1 MCCSMREMKTN
12 EIMNKTKPI
21 SNYRG
26 KTFGVVI
33 NPLIGGEP
41 INWNNLSSKEIE
53 KKLNELNFIDK
64 FKLTVALNSL
74 SIENINKRLTEIEDF
89 EGEFEFG
96 TNSNIPHYQLA
107 LKTKT
112 ICSKTKVLA
121 ALNKSING
129 FINVDVQH
137 NFENMVNYCTKEV
150 KFISNKYSGRIFK
163 KQWKETF
170 LDKKPRL
177 KEILKNPY
185 PWQKFLKEK
194 ILTQT
199 PDDRTVNWIIDP
211 VGNTGKS
218 SFARAYTS
226 RENTDAILMKIDNL
240 DRMELSLIYK
250 VSQYRDE
257 NYKDPRILFFDFP
270 RASNYGKVMNATSL
284 MEDIK
289 SGDVETNFG
298 GRHKEIRLPDVH
310 VIVFSNTPPDLSVL
324 STDRWCLWRLGGENY
339 GNIIWPCSSRARVS
353 KFDKRTNSTKWQT
366 KLVNL
371 TADHVINDKRYSNLN
386 IPIEW
391 WDMEHKTNPN
401 AEYFGTSFQYTKPL
415 ITTQQETPNFI
426 RDLVLEFRKGDKEI
440 IDFNT
445 KNIN

>member
-1 MCCSMREMKTN
+1 
-12 EIMNKTKPI
+12 MNKTKPI

-33 NPLIGGEP
+33 NPLIDGEP

-53 KKLNELNFIDK
+53 KKLNELSFIDK

-96 TNSNIPHYQLA
+96 TDSNIPHYQLA

-112 ICSKTKVLA
+112 ICSKPKVLA

-129 FINVDVQH
+129 FINVDLQH
-137 NFENMVNYCTKEV
+137 NFENMVNYCTKEN
-150 KFISNKYSGRIFK
+150 KFISDKYSGRIFK

-177 KEILKNPY
+177 KEIFKNPY

-240 DRMELSLIYK
+240 DRMELSFIYK
-250 VSQYRDE
+250 VSQYRE
-257 NYKDPRILFFDFP
+257 EHYKDPRILFFDFP
-270 RASNYGKVMNATSL
+270 RASNYEKVMNATSL

-298 GRHKEIRLPDVH
+298 GRHKEIKLPDVH
-310 VIVFSNTPPDLSVL
+310 VIVLSNTPPDLSVL

-339 GNIIWPCSSRARVS
+339 GNIIWPCSSHARVL

-371 TADHVINDKRYSNLN
+371 TPDHIINDKRYSNLN
-386 IPIEW
+386 IPVEW
-391 WDMEHKTNPN
+391 WSMKDKTNPK
-401 AEYFGTSFQYTKPL
+401 AEYFATSFQYTKPL